1 MKDRRG
7 FRGKCLRDDMVVPPC
22 KSTSLIIEVREGLAV
37 WGSGCWDFWGLR
49 GLEFGVLD
57 CQAGTRVDLVIIVAR
72 AGYFV
77 NGGYGLGV
85 RLVRLGL
92 AEVVNVDGFRFWFCW
107 R

>member
-1 MKDRRG
+1 MR
-7 FRGKCLRDDMVVPPC
+7 
-22 KSTSLIIEVREGLAV
+22 GLAV
-37 WGSGCWDFWGLR
+37 WGSGCWDFLGFE
-49 GLEFGVLD
+49 GFGVWGFGLPSW
-57 CQAGTRVDLVIIVAR
+57 ASRVDLVIIVAR